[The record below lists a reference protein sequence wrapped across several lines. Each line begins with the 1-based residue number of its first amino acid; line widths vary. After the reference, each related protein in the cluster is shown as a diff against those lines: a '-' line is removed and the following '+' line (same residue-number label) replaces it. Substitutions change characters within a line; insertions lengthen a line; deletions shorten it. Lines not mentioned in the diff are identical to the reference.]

1 MTTLISIVFFTGSSL
16 FAVAPKIDNSVQ
28 TCPKDEVLI
37 ANEFLKLESLGRRAF
52 GKADDACYKEASVKY
67 IYQLKTES
75 DVTNNVVFVESV
87 KLKNVEYNKTYE
99 QHDAF
104 IEVTLKDGTKVED
117 QFRFMRMGQPD
128 KKKPQSGCALL
139 SIAPTKAYVLKKCQA
154 KNK

>member
-1 MTTLISIVFFTGSSL
+1 MTTLMSIVFFAGSSI
-16 FAVAPKIDNSVQ
+16 FAVAPKFDKTVKN
-28 TCPKDEVLI
+28 CPKDEVLI

-52 GKADDACYKEASVKY
+52 GKTKDSCYKEATVKY

-87 KLKNVEYNKTYE
+87 KLKKVEYNKTYE

-104 IEVTLKDGTKVED
+104 IEATMADGTKVED
-117 QFRFMRMGQPD
+117 QFRFMRMGLPD

-139 SIAPTKAYVLKKCQA
+139 SIAPTKAYVLKKCQ
-154 KNK
+154 KK